1 MTITFYTNFINHH
14 QVPLADCFFKLI
26 GDNYKMVT
34 FTPLPDEFRKRGYE
48 GYSYEEYVRKAYGCG
63 QEVGCAWELSLW

>member
-34 FTPLPDEFRKRGYE
+34 FTPLPDEFRKRGTAIYDI
-48 GYSYEEYVRKAYGCG
+48 R
-63 QEVGCAWELSLW
+63 EVE